1 MQYCVNSCNLF
12 YRKTQEIKMCEDY
25 LNMTIGN
32 VLKKLEQSVPDTEH
46 SKRIFDVE
54 EGEQDKYFQSI
65 NTSNLGR
72 RDWIILWEI
81 YGRKSEN
88 STESP
93 NQKFHLK
100 NYLEFKLQNDLHLPD
115 NFYVFCYRYIRN
127 SALIMVDCKKLTQYL
142 INENAYVDS
151 TSFKDLEHVR
161 IKADRKY
168 HGILKNT
175 DHQM

>member
-1 MQYCVNSCNLF
+1 MQYCVNSCNLS

-100 NYLEFKLQNDLHLPD
+100 NYLEFKLQNGLHLPD

-127 SALIMVDCKKLTQYL
+127 SALIIYIREIIFDENRDDLDPIVKQIISHYKQGNK
-142 INENAYVDS
+142 INSSSRYAKRS
-151 TSFKDLEHVR
+151 
-161 IKADRKY
+161 
-168 HGILKNT
+168 IL
-175 DHQM
+175 

>member
-12 YRKTQEIKMCEDY
+12 YRKTQEIKMSEDY

-54 EGEQDKYFQSI
+54 EGEQDKCFQSI

-88 STESP
+88 PTESP

-100 NYLEFKLQNDLHLPD
+100 NYLEFKLQNGLHLSD
-115 NFYVFCYRYIRN
+115 NFYFFCYRYIRN
-127 SALIMVDCKKLTQYL
+127 SALIIYIREIIFDESRDALDPIVKQIISHYKQGNK
-142 INENAYVDS
+142 INSSSRYAKRS
-151 TSFKDLEHVR
+151 
-161 IKADRKY
+161 
-168 HGILKNT
+168 IL
-175 DHQM
+175 